1 MTTDLVARLAAANP
15 MPTGVAVADPTAR
28 RRLRLSPRRLSFA
41 VAAALAVT
49 VPTLAFADDIG
60 NVLGISNAG
69 TPVEASSLSLTHA
82 TKLNEAMQEL
92 GFPSTLQLL
101 ATRDGV
107 RFYAVRNAAGK
118 FCFSIDA
125 NNAGPGSAVGCE
137 FVSNGFPSPGRPILD
152 LSRWSK
158 GTEVVGLAA
167 DGVASIE
174 LYDSAGA
181 IVATVPVVD
190 NVYLATGLPGGA
202 GVKALDAGGAVLATW
217 PFDTPPPL
225 P

>member
-1 MTTDLVARLAAANP
+1 MTSDLVARLAAANP
-15 MPTGVAVADPTAR
+15 APSGVPIADTAAR
-28 RRLRLSPRRLSFA
+28 RPRLTPRRLSVALA
-41 VAAALAVT
+41 VAAMVAV
-49 VPTLAFADDIG
+49 PALAFADDIG
-60 NVLGISNAG
+60 NVLGISNTG
-69 TPVEASSLSLTHA
+69 TPVEMSSLSLTHA

-101 ATRDGV
+101 ATRDGM
-107 RFYAVRNAAGK
+107 RFYAVRNASGK

-125 NNAGPGSAVGCE
+125 NDGGPGSAVGCE
-137 FVSNGFPSPGRPILD
+137 FVSGGFPSPGRPILD

-158 GTEVVGLAA
+158 GTKVVGLAA

-174 LYDSAGA
+174 LYDASGA
-181 IVATVPVVD
+181 TVANVPVVD
-190 NVYLATGLPGGA
+190 NVYLETGLPGGV
-202 GVKALDAGGAVLATW
+202 GVKALDANGTVLATW